1 MKRILLIKTSSMGD
15 VIHNLPIVADIRS
28 RYPEAELHWLVEESF
43 ADIPALHPGVNQ
55 VIPVAIRRWRKTLYS
70 PRTWRE
76 IRALRARLAQTEY
89 DCILD
94 TQGLLKSAL
103 LARLAHGKRYGL
115 DSRSA
120 REALA
125 ARFYDATFAV
135 DPSAHAVVRYRA
147 LAQQAFELASNLPLD
162 YGIRSPVLALHW
174 LPDSRYAVL
183 LHATSRAEKYW
194 AEESWIALG
203 RALQERGL
211 AAVLPWGSLK
221 EYECAQRLA
230 AAMPSAPQAIV
241 APRLT
246 LKEAAVLLQQAAL
259 VVGVDTGLVHLATAV
274 GVPTVG
280 IYCGSDP
287 AKNGLYAATPIRN
300 LGGPGAAPSSAEV
313 IRAAD
318 QLLSGTPSNMAQGL
332 SAGCLP
338 LQGQGQDGDGLLQ
351 QQNSPIPTPT
361 LPLKGRE

>member
-1 MKRILLIKTSSMGD
+1 MGD

-55 VIPVAIRRWRKTLYS
+55 VIPVAIRRWRKSLYR

-76 IRALRARLAQTEY
+76 MRALRARLAQTEY
-89 DCILD
+89 DSILD
-94 TQGLLKSAL
+94 TQGLLKSGL
-103 LARLAHGKRYGL
+103 LARLAHGKRLGL
-115 DSRSA
+115 DARSA

-135 DPSAHAVVRYRA
+135 DPTAHAVVRYRA
-147 LAQQAFELASNLPLD
+147 LSQQAFGLAPNLPLD
-162 YGIRSPVLALHW
+162 YGVRVPDLALHW

-194 AEESWIALG
+194 PAPDWIMLG
-203 RALQERGL
+203 HALQQRGL
-211 AAVLPWGSLK
+211 TAVLPWGSLA

-230 AAMPSAPQAIV
+230 AAIPNAVV

-246 LKEAAVLLQQAAL
+246 LKEAAVMLKQAAL
-259 VVGVDTGLVHLATAV
+259 VIGVDTGLAHLATAV
-274 GVPTVG
+274 GVPTIG

-300 LGGPGAAPSSAEV
+300 LGQDGAPPSAAEV
-313 IRAAD
+313 IATTD
-318 QLLSGTPSNMAQGL
+318 NLLNV
-332 SAGCLP
+332 
-338 LQGQGQDGDGLLQ
+338 
-351 QQNSPIPTPT
+351 
-361 LPLKGRE
+361 